1 MIRGSDERH
10 TVNVV
15 LITTTIVLLAIEWIA
30 RSRVARVLL
39 AIGAAALVLPSIN
52 DLGPSARRA
61 LVTKERVTGRWDGV
75 LPEYVSGVRTM
86 KREAEGQTREL
97 TWPVLV
103 LVWLGVSP
111 ILPSIGRRSIR
122 VS

>member
-1 MIRGSDERH
+1 MNATAI
-10 TVNVV
+10 NVV
-15 LITTTIVLLAIEWIA
+15 FITTTILLLLIEWIA

-39 AIGAAALVLPSIN
+39 AVGAAALILPSIN

-61 LVTKERVTGRWDGV
+61 LVTKDRVTGRWDGV

-97 TWPVLV
+97 TWPVIV

-111 ILPSIGRRSIR
+111 ILPAIGRRSIR
-122 VS
+122 AT